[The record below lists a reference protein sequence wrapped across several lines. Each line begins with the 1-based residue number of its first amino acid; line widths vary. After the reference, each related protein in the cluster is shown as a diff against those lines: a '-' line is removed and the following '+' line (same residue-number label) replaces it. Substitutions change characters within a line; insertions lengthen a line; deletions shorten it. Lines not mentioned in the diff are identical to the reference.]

1 MTLKRVLGPV
11 QVTASG
17 IGIIIGAGIYVLLG
31 AATAKAGAAVWL
43 SFLAAGLLSA
53 FTALSY
59 AELASMFP
67 KSSAEY
73 EFTRQVAPAWI
84 AFVVGWMMTIGILVA
99 AGAVT
104 LGFAQYVRHFVSW
117 PARFTALGLLVV
129 HGAILM
135 AGVAHSARLTTIFSL
150 VQVAGLLGVIAIG
163 LPHVGDVN
171 LLADAKVGGVLGGAS
186 LVFFAFIGFDEVIT
200 LSEETRDAERTIP
213 RALLAALA
221 ISTLLYVLVAI
232 TSVSVIGSDALGAST
247 RPLADVIAHVMGGTA
262 AGIVA
267 VIAVISTFN
276 TSLLALSSGSRMMYG
291 MATNG
296 ALPIGL
302 SSVHSKR
309 QVPQNAIWV
318 SLVLV
323 AGFILVGNLELIASV
338 TDFAIY
344 LVFVA
349 VNLTVIVL
357 RFRQPNANRGFRS
370 PLSIGRVPIFPLL
383 GLAAVALMVPHLE
396 RTSVLL
402 GSALVGLGL
411 LVHVLL
417 RRGASPTAKARRKAV
432 TEVGS

>member
-1 MTLKRVLGPV
+1 M
-11 QVTASG
+11 
-17 IGIIIGAGIYVLLG
+17 
-31 AATAKAGAAVWL
+31 WL

-53 FTALSY
+53 FTAMSY

-73 EFTRQVAPAWI
+73 EFTRQVAPAWL

-104 LGFAQYVRHFVSW
+104 LGFAQYVRHFVDW
-117 PARFTALGLLVV
+117 PTRAIALGLLAL
-129 HGAILM
+129 HGTILM
-135 AGVAHSARLTTIFSL
+135 AGVAHSARLTTLFSL
-150 VQVAGLLGVIAIG
+150 VQVGGLIGVIAIG
-163 LPHVGDVN
+163 LPHVGEVD
-171 LLADAKVGGVLGGAS
+171 LLGDASVSGILGGAS

-221 ISTLLYVLVAI
+221 ISTVLYVLVAV
-232 TSVSVIGSDALGAST
+232 TSVSVLGSRALGASP

-267 VIAVISTFN
+267 AIAIVSTFN
-276 TSLLALSSGSRMMYG
+276 TSLLALSSGARMMYG
-291 MATNG
+291 MAMNG
-296 ALPIGL
+296 ALPSGL
-302 SSVHSKR
+302 ATVHSKR

-318 SLVLV
+318 SLVV
-323 AGFILVGNLELIASV
+323 VIGFILIGNLELIASV

-344 LVFVA
+344 LVFVS
-349 VNLTVIVL
+349 VNVTVIVL
-357 RFRQPNANRGFRS
+357 RFRQPNVRRGFRS

-402 GSALVGLGL
+402 GTTLIGLGL
-411 LVHVLL
+411 VIHLIL
-417 RRGASPTAKARRKAV
+417 RNRSRQ
-432 TEVGS
+432 TEQP